1 MPLQPMITA
10 ARHMISAGHYL
21 ATQAGHAVL
30 EAGGNAV
37 DAGVAAGIALGVVH
51 SDQVQC
57 SGVAPMIIYLAERDE
72 AVVISGLGG
81 WPRAARLEALPRRA
95 RRRDPAGHPPHGGAG
110 GAGRVDP
117 RARALR
123 HHELRRRRGR
133 RHPLCARGLHHASG
147 DGPLHREERRD
158 LSPLAGQCRHLPAP
172 GPAAPRGRA
181 VRPGG
186 SRPLAA
192 VHGGRG
198 ARGEPRRTD
207 RRASR
212 GARCLLSRRPG
223 GGHGALPRRARR
235 LAHRA
240 RPGGLPFRDRAPALD
255 HASAA
260 SRCSP
265 AARGARGRSCSRCCP
280 CSPPTISPRSAT
292 IRRPTSISSPRS

>member
-1 MPLQPMITA
+1 MPLQPMITG

-21 ATQAGHAVL
+21 ATAGRPRHARGRGQCRRRRGRRRHRARCRAQRPGAVL
-30 EAGGNAV
+30 GRGADDHLPRRARRGRGHQRPRRL
-37 DAGVAAGIALGVVH
+37 AAG
-51 SDQVQC
+51 
-57 SGVAPMIIYLAERDE
+57 
-72 AVVISGLGG
+72 
-81 WPRAARLEALPRRA
+81 RAARDLRRRA
-95 RRRDPAGHPPHGGAG
+95 RRRDPARRPAHGGAG

-123 HHELRRRRGR
+123 HHELRRRGGR
-133 RHPLCARGLHHASG
+133 RHPLCARGLHHAPG
-147 DGPLHREERRD
+147 DGPLHREERGD

-172 GPAAPRGRA
+172 GTAAPRGRA
-181 VRPGG
+181 VRAGG

-198 ARGEPRRTD
+198 ARGEPRRPD

-223 GGHGALPRRARR
+223 GGHGALPPRARR

-240 RPGGLPFRDRAPALD
+240 RPGGLPFRDRAARCRP
-255 HASAA
+255 ASAA

-265 AARGARGRSCSRCCP
+265 AARGARARSCSRCCR

-292 IRRPTSISSPRS
+292 TRRPTSISSPRS